1 MNDMVNV
8 NTRPWLAQYPAGIPA
23 EIDAAAYPSLRDVF
37 ADSAR
42 RFSERPAYRSMG
54 AEVSYRELDDA
65 SRAFGAWLQQGAGL
79 KRGDRIALMLPN
91 LLQFPIALYGA
102 LRAGLVVVNT
112 NPLYTPR
119 ELEHQL
125 KDSGATAIVVL
136 ENFAATLAQVVA
148 ATPVKT
154 VITTEVGDRLPAVKR
169 LLVNAVVRHVKK
181 LVPPYALPP
190 QVRRVSFNAAIDAGR
205 GMTLTE
211 PALTHADVAFLQY
224 TGGTT
229 GVAKGAML
237 S

>member
-1 MNDMVNV
+1 MTTETDLG
-8 NTRPWLAQYPAGIPA
+8 PLLGAGSQ
-23 EIDAAAYPSLRDVF
+23 ERREVDVDLYPSLKDLF

-42 RFSERPAYRSMG
+42 RFADLPAYRSMG
-54 AEVSYRELDDA
+54 ATVSYRELDEA
-65 SRAFGAWLQQGAGL
+65 SRAFGAWLQNTAGL
-79 KRGDRIALMLPN
+79 RRGDRIALMLPN

-154 VITTEVGDRLPAVKR
+154 VITTEVGDRLPR
-169 LLVNAVVRHVKK
+169 SSGCLSTRWCGMSRSWCRRMRCRRR
-181 LVPPYALPP
+181 YA
-190 QVRRVSFNAAIDAGR
+190 RCRSTR
-205 GMTLTE
+205 
-211 PALTHADVAFLQY
+211 
-224 TGGTT
+224 
-229 GVAKGAML
+229 
-237 S
+237 